1 MGAVP
6 ESFAGAMTPAIPST
20 PSTIATTTSMSSSP
34 PQLSEID
41 ELGYDSMSN
50 DIDGPKLGP
59 NGCESETTVSSLTT
73 GISSTEASSPTVSS
87 SVTATGNNMHP
98 AKFSQASSTSS
109 QGRYDNTV
117 NEYDLI
123 KEASRAHIKSRTVCV
138 AIPVNRKDGTVLM
151 VTSRKHDTKWI
162 FPKGGHEKGETYA
175 EAAVR
180 EAWEEAGTSPNL
192 VLSEPEVYIASSLSG
207 DGARKIHYHIF
218 EMEVGPEDLCQEW
231 PESSQRNREFV
242 TIPKALERCA
252 AWANEKNTKLE
263 LVIGFRK
270 TRVFQEWHEAS
281 KQQTATP
288 LEDGVVSPTL
298 SHAPTNTAPECISA
312 TDNTRD
318 ADNGDLIEN
327 KKRRGVGTEE
337 EGVKETHRL
346 GLLGKVLGFV
356 NSATSVKE

>member
-6 ESFAGAMTPAIPST
+6 ESFAGVMTPAIPST
-20 PSTIATTTSMSSSP
+20 PSAIATTTSMSSSP

-50 DIDGPKLGP
+50 DIDADKPLP
-59 NGCESETTVSSLTT
+59 NGFESETTVSSLTT

-87 SVTATGNNMHP
+87 SMTATGNNMHNMD
-98 AKFSQASSTSS
+98 SSEASGTSS

-117 NEYDLI
+117 NEYDLV

-175 EAAVR
+175 ESAVR
-180 EAWEEAGTSPNL
+180 EAWEE
-192 VLSEPEVYIASSLSG
+192 EPEVYIASSMSG
-207 DGARKIHYHIF
+207 DGARQIHYHIF
-218 EMEVGPEDLCQEW
+218 EMEVSPEDLCQEW

-270 TRVFQEWHEAS
+270 TRVFREWHEAS
-281 KQQTATP
+281 QQQSTTAV
-288 LEDGVVSPTL
+288 ENGVTSSSI
-298 SHAPTNTAPECISA
+298 SHASTSKAPECISA
-312 TDNTRD
+312 TDNSRD

-337 EGVKETHRL
+337 GGVKETPKL
-346 GLLGKVLGFV
+346 GLLGKVFGFV
-356 NSATSVKE
+356 NSAT